1 MPRLLINTAA
11 LLAAFYLLLCV
22 AVFFAQRA
30 LIYFPQP
37 RAVTPPATLRL
48 AVDDIELEVSAR
60 PRPGPNALIYFG
72 GNAEDVSLNLEDFLH
87 AFPRHALY
95 LMHYR
100 GFAGSG
106 GSPSQQALQRDAV
119 ALFDRVRAEH
129 SCVAVIGR
137 SLGGSIALH
146 LASERP
152 VDRLVL
158 VTPFDSLTEVA
169 AGALRWLPVRWLL
182 RDRYEAHREAPGISV
197 PTLVLTAGDDQIIPR
212 ARSEALY
219 QAFRPGVATALTI
232 PHRGHNDISW
242 SPLYLPALRRGV
254 CDGRVQGLFAQA
266 APTGQDGR

>member
-1 MPRLLINTAA
+1 MPRLLLTSVTLFAA
-11 LLAAFYLLLCV
+11 LYLLLC
-22 AVFFAQRA
+22 ATLFFAQRT

-48 AVDDIELEVSAR
+48 AVGDIELEVSAR

-72 GNAEDVSLNLEDFLH
+72 GNAEDVSLNLPDFLA
-87 AFPRHALY
+87 AFPRHAIY

-106 GSPSQQALQRDAV
+106 GSPSQEALQRDAL
-119 ALFDRVRAEH
+119 ALFDHVQAEH

-137 SLGGSIALH
+137 SLGSGIAVH

-169 AGALRWLPVRWLL
+169 AGTMRWLPVRWLL
-182 RDRYEAHREAPGISV
+182 RDRYEAHREAPAINA
-197 PTLVLTAGDDQIIPR
+197 PTLLLRAGLDEIVPGV
-212 ARSEALY
+212 RSEALY
-219 QAFRPGVATALTI
+219 QAFRPGVATQLTI

-242 SPLYLPALRRGV
+242 SPLYLQALRRGV
-254 CDGRVQGLFAQA
+254 CGSRVRGQVAQA
-266 APTGQDGR
+266 LHASREAR